1 MQARHLSSALLA
13 LGVLVGVAAAVGL
26 LLGFEPARLPAAL
39 LNLAAYKLTFLAA
52 FGLLA
57 AGAVVARYS
66 RRSDERASA
75 ARPQDGQ
82 NETTPDADAASTH
95 GAEPTEPRTPPE
107 QTDGNTS
114 DDDKSTH
121 PHESTNDAPQQPA
134 TPSVA
139 D

>member
-75 ARPQDGQ
+75 DARPGLVSAAAPGGAPPPV
-82 NETTPDADAASTH
+82 TPTRAA
-95 GAEPTEPRTPPE
+95 AEPRPWRPPA
-107 QTDGNTS
+107 G
-114 DDDKSTH
+114 
-121 PHESTNDAPQQPA
+121 
-134 TPSVA
+134 
-139 D
+139 